1 MQIYY
6 IMTISARFLRSLST
20 LGMSDREFCRK
31 YGFNRTSLHYVKQG
45 KREAQVEWLA
55 ALVQH
60 HGIDAKWLLIGN
72 EK

>member
-1 MQIYY
+1 MQIYDF
-6 IMTISARFLRSLST
+6 MTISQRFLRSLSSI
-20 LGMSDREFCRK
+20 GMSDREFCRK

-55 ALVQH
+55 VLVQH
-60 HGIDAKWLLIGN
+60 HGIDGNWLLVGN